1 MTAGERTKVGNL
13 SWTNTG
19 DETTATIKTKL
30 GTASASADWYLT
42 KEDFA
47 TFNGKQNALT
57 TQTAYTTK
65 GTATKVPTITTNSL
79 WQVTGITET
88 SIAFPVTSV
97 NGSTWSVTVSEFT
110 PSWTATTGY
119 VVTKTAWGYEWAAP
133 SGWDVMVSTQTWNV
147 LQSWMKIWAGTE
159 SNYSNLGT
167 YDDQTVYLTF

>member
-1 MTAGERTKVGNL
+1 LDADDISDSTT
-13 SWTNTG
+13 TN
-19 DETTATIKTKL
+19 KFV
-30 GTASASADWYLT
+30 TASEKSTWSW
-42 KEDFA
+42 
-47 TFNGKQNALT
+47 KQDALS

-65 GTATKVPTITTNSL
+65 GTSTKVATISTNTL
-79 WQVTGITET
+79 GQVTAVTET

-97 NGSTWSVTVSEFT
+97 NGSTWSVTVSEFN

>member
-1 MTAGERTKVGNL
+1 MSSTDKAKLDGIASWAQVNSITWVKGNAESTYRTGNVNITPANI
-13 SWTNTG
+13 W
-19 DETTATIKTKL
+19 I
-30 GTASASADWYLT
+30 
-42 KEDFA
+42 
-47 TFNGKQNALT
+47 T

-65 GTATKVPTITTNSL
+65 WTATKVPTISTNTL
-79 WQVTGITET
+79 GQVTAITET
-88 SIAFPVTSV
+88 NITFPVSSV
-97 NGSTWSVTVSEFT
+97 NGNTGAVTVSEFT